1 MEQFERR
8 FSPSL
13 NGTKI
18 EAQGRE
24 VNATL
29 LMRNHAP
36 WLANIK
42 YLYYNPGVAK
52 THASSPTPTSPLA
65 SANTI
70 SFRGWPDLQLRCEE
84 CWLWGQKY
92 GRIDGDFAIKG
103 NTLTLANGLIDTGFA
118 RLKANGEWVN
128 APGNERTSLKG
139 SLHGSNLDTAAGF
152 FGIST
157 PIQNASFNV
166 DYDLHWRNPPRN
178 LRKPRSTGFYVRVW
192 VKASLLISVA
202 VMPDSYCGCSVLM
215 RCCVSCGLTS
225 EIPLA
230 RASISTLFIV
240 PRGLKM
246 ASCILTIR
254 WWMGWKRILQ

>member
-1 MEQFERR
+1 M
-8 FSPSL
+8 
-13 NGTKI
+13 
-18 EAQGRE
+18 
-24 VNATL
+24 NATL

-128 APGNERTSLKG
+128 APGNERTSLKVVCMVVTSTRLPG
-139 SLHGSNLDTAAGF
+139 SSVSRRQSRT
-152 FGIST
+152 
-157 PIQNASFNV
+157 
-166 DYDLHWRNPPRN
+166 R
-178 LRKPRSTGFYVRVW
+178 
-192 VKASLLISVA
+192 LL
-202 VMPDSYCGCSVLM
+202 
-215 RCCVSCGLTS
+215 T
-225 EIPLA
+225 
-230 RASISTLFIV
+230 
-240 PRGLKM
+240 
-246 ASCILTIR
+246 
-254 WWMGWKRILQ
+254 

>member
-52 THASSPTPTSPLA
+52 THASSPRRHRRWLRRTRLA
-65 SANTI
+65 SAAGRTY
-70 SFRGWPDLQLRCEE
+70 SFAAKSAGCGGKNME
-84 CWLWGQKY
+84 
-92 GRIDGDFAIKG
+92 RIDGDFAIKG

-157 PIQNASFNV
+157 PI
-166 DYDLHWRNPPRN
+166 RTR
-178 LRKPRSTGFYVRVW
+178 
-192 VKASLLISVA
+192 LL
-202 VMPDSYCGCSVLM
+202 
-215 RCCVSCGLTS
+215 T
-225 EIPLA
+225 
-230 RASISTLFIV
+230 
-240 PRGLKM
+240 
-246 ASCILTIR
+246 
-254 WWMGWKRILQ
+254 